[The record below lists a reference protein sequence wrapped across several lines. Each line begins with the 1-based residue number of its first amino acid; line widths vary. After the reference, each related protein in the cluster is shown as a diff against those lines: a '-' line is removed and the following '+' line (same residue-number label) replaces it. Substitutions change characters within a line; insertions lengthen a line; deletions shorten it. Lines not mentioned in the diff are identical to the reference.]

1 MPKRC
6 PHCDQLIMEDEAV
19 CWNCGQPTGVDPP
32 ETESEKEQE
41 ETTRTLL
48 LSPVAIYTALTAV
61 VIVSAL
67 LLTTLL
73 GRLPRLQAAGIQP
86 PEEWQR
92 VTDENETFTL
102 FLPPDWR
109 FVDPGNEEERATL
122 TRLLAENDRLRD
134 ALFPWYQVRDLETLF
149 LAASDPPEAAA
160 QPDQLFLVA
169 RSATLNQLSYIE
181 LISVVE
187 RSDVIISAAE
197 IVDDFDRRYAYAQLR
212 TRTGLFCQ
220 QQYLLGDEELLLTAF
235 CASPEEPSTNTLELV
250 RRTFQRLDD

>member
-6 PHCDQLIMEDEAV
+6 PHCDHIIMEDEAV
-19 CWNCGQPTGVDPP
+19 CWNCGQPTGASSP
-32 ETESEKEQE
+32 ETGSDKEQVK
-41 ETTRTLL
+41 TSRTLP
-48 LSPVAIYTALTAV
+48 LSPVAIYTALTAL

-109 FVDPGNEEERATL
+109 FVDAGNEEERAIL
-122 TRLLAENDRLRD
+122 NRLLAENDRLRD
-134 ALFPWYQVRDLETLF
+134 ALFPWYEVRDLETLF
-149 LAASDPPEAAA
+149 LAASAPPETDA

-187 RSDVIISAAE
+187 RSGVIISAAE
-197 IVDDFDRRYAYAQLR
+197 IVDDFDRRYAYARLR
-212 TRTGLFCQ
+212 TRTGLSCQ
-220 QQYLLGDEELLLTAF
+220 QQYLLGDEELLLAAY
-235 CASPEEPSTNTLELV
+235 CSSPEEPSANTLELV
-250 RRTFQRLDD
+250 RGTFQRLDD